1 MEKRFLEDCLA
12 KRMSLEAIGAETG
25 RHPSTVSYWL
35 KKHGLVAVNAEK
47 HSSKSC
53 CTHSELQGLVEEGLA
68 IEGIAKR
75 LGIGSATARRWLKQ
89 HGLRTRAGRRR
100 DALRMARKSE
110 AQDIQAPCP
119 KHGSTRHLLVAGEAR
134 LRCAKC
140 RAEAVSRRR
149 RKVKEILVAEAGG
162 HCVICGYSR
171 HMAALQFHHLD
182 PSSKSFGLGVRGI
195 TRSLESLRKEAAK
208 CVLLCANCHAE
219 VEVGATQ
226 LPGKVPVARTQPNN
240 GLG

>member
-1 MEKRFLEDCLA
+1 MNKRFLEDCLA
-12 KRMSLEAIGAETG
+12 KEMLLEAIGLAAE

-35 KKHGLVAVNAEK
+35 KKHGLNAHGSEK
-47 HSSKSC
+47 HSPKGR
-53 CTHSELQGLVEEGLA
+53 CTRTELQSLVEDGLA
-68 IEGIAKR
+68 VEEIAKR
-75 LGIGSATARRWLKQ
+75 LGIGTATARRWLKQ
-89 HGLRTRAGRRR
+89 HGLRTHAGRRR
-100 DALRMARKSE
+100 DALTAGKQSE
-110 AQDIQAPCP
+110 AHEVQAPCP
-119 KHGSTRHLLVAGEAR
+119 RHGSTRHILVVREAR

-162 HCVICGYSR
+162 KCLLCGYSR

-219 VEVGATQ
+219 VEVGATR
-226 LPGKVPVARTQPNN
+226 LPGKVPVADAQ
-240 GLG
+240 LE